1 MYPKPE
7 SPQAGPHE
15 LAKISC
21 CLAGGCVRY
30 YTFQGGERAERRFRR
45 EDLDRLL
52 KPGKQRRS
60 VPF

>member
-7 SPQAGPHE
+7 LPHAGPHE

-21 CLAGGCVRY
+21 LPCGRVRY
-30 YTFQGGERAERRFRR
+30 YTFHGGKRAERRFRR

-52 KPGKQRRS
+52 KPGKTQE
-60 VPF
+60 P